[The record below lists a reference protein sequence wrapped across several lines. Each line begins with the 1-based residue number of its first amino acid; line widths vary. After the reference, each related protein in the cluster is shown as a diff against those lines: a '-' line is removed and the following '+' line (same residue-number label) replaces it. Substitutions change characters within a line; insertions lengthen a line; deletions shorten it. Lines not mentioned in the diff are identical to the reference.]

1 MASPAHTAPI
11 IAPTAAPGPGAAQA
25 NALDSAGQPFHGI
38 IDSVLVPEP
47 AAHVFDGALTI
58 RHAQFIWV
66 WMVRDLAPDLIDF
79 PTIDAAPGAREA
91 LEQHLPELL
100 QRARAAVAE
109 SEDSAELA
117 RRLRVQI
124 GGEEVLARLPVALT
138 ALRCRSALEKA
149 QIFGRA
155 TSTIADEAA
164 LIQALQAFPRDNPK
178 VAALL
183 MHAAMGQVS
192 HPGRLVSAA
201 VHIAGEDT
209 ELRLIR
215 AGLGPL
221 IEAIYSHAQAVI
233 PSLMQLGPFADIDLT
248 CRAVERFHRLIHAVA
263 TYVELERGSRWST
276 LSASLIKHV
285 SDLLA
290 PKLRDLVP
298 DVNRAL
304 RKSREGADQLDAD
317 SLFNALNGCYVLVTV
332 RECRNSLALNTLFE
346 EAWAHVGQALEVHV
360 QRNLDYLRAN
370 PHDQIVAARLDGA
383 IKMVGLR
390 FNQDYAET
398 LRRAK
403 ETIERRGA

>member
-1 MASPAHTAPI
+1 MPI
-11 IAPTAAPGPGAAQA
+11 
-25 NALDSAGQPFHGI
+25 
-38 IDSVLVPEP
+38 
-47 AAHVFDGALTI
+47 
-58 RHAQFIWV
+58 
-66 WMVRDLAPDLIDF
+66 
-79 PTIDAAPGAREA
+79 
-91 LEQHLPELL
+91 
-100 QRARAAVAE
+100 
-109 SEDSAELA
+109 
-117 RRLRVQI
+117 
-124 GGEEVLARLPVALT
+124 
-138 ALRCRSALEKA
+138 EKA
-149 QIFGRA
+149 PSAI
-155 TSTIADEAA
+155 T
-164 LIQALQAFPRDNPK
+164 
-178 VAALL
+178 VA
-183 MHAAMGQVS
+183 
-192 HPGRLVSAA
+192 
-201 VHIAGEDT
+201 
-209 ELRLIR
+209 
-215 AGLGPL
+215 
-221 IEAIYSHAQAVI
+221 
-233 PSLMQLGPFADIDLT
+233 
-248 CRAVERFHRLIHAVA
+248 AVERFHRLIHAVA